1 MWTDPRPLKETD
13 HTLYQRVKTFAL
25 GCGYQMGAKRFRD
38 NIEDKL
44 GIKCTEDQAKELIQ
58 TYRTKNPGVGR
69 FWNALNSDV
78 QDAFLNH
85 ADRALNVNLP
95 SGRSIRYSDI
105 RANPNSKRTWG
116 LDLIADVGGVKQVRV
131 YGGSL
136 TENMIQAT
144 GRDVFAEAVL
154 RLEDAGY
161 IPVLSIHDEIVLEV
175 PTGTDPQTVENI
187 MAAPVPWLPG
197 LTLGAEAKV
206 LNYYQR

>member
-1 MWTDPRPLKETD
+1 MWLSNGRT
-13 HTLYQRVKTFAL
+13 
-25 GCGYQMGAKRFRD
+25 RFRD

-44 GIKCTEDQAKELIQ
+44 GIKYTEEQAKELIR
-58 TYRTKNPGVGR
+58 TYRTKNPGVGM

-85 ADRALNVNLP
+85 ADRALIVNLP

-175 PTGTDPQTVENI
+175 PTGTDPQKVVDI
-187 MAAPVPWLPG
+187 MAAPVPWLRG
-197 LTLGAEAKV
+197 LTLGAEAQV
-206 LNYYQR
+206 LTHYKK

>member
-1 MWTDPRPLKETD
+1 
-13 HTLYQRVKTFAL
+13 
-25 GCGYQMGAKRFRD
+25 MGAKRFRD

-44 GIKCTEDQAKELIQ
+44 GIKYTEDQAKELIQ
-58 TYRTKNPGVGR
+58 TYRTKNPGVGIL
-69 FWNALNSDV
+69 WKYLDSHAK
-78 QDAFLNH
+78 DAFLNH
-85 ADRALNVNLP
+85 ADRALKINLP

-116 LDLIADVGGVKQVRV
+116 LDLIADVGGGKQVRA

-136 TENMIQAT
+136 TENMIQAAA
-144 GRDVFAEAVL
+144 RDVFAEAVL

-161 IPVLSIHDEIVLEV
+161 IPVLSIHDEILLEV

-206 LNYYQR
+206 LNYYQK